1 MLDMLRNG
9 ELSLAP
15 FVFAVQAILFVIVN
29 LTIAHKYHYSKKV
42 ALGASLIP
50 FVNFYVTLV
59 YIAIVILNSRK
70 ALPKEHKDS

>member
-15 FVFAVQAILFVIVN
+15 FVLVVQTVLFVIVN

-42 ALGASLIP
+42 ALFASMIP
-50 FVNFYVTLV
+50 FVNFYITLV

-70 ALPKEHKDS
+70 ELTK